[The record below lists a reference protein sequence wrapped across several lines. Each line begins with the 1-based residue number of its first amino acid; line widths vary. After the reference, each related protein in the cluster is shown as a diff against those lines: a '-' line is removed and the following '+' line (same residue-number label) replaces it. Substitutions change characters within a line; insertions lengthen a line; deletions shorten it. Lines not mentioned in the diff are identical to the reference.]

1 MMNRR
6 FWKVTF
12 LAVAV
17 GSGLA
22 AAAFAAG
29 LAAGR
34 QLSAREAQQVL
45 QRALGG
51 RYERDRIRIR
61 RVLPGF
67 SPGDAIVEAQVEATF
82 KLARTARGWEAT
94 EVRIA
99 DRDWRPLAALTRE
112 LSQSQPTE
120 GVTGAP

>member
-1 MMNRR
+1 MNQR

-22 AAAFAAG
+22 AAFAGG

-34 QLSAREAQQVL
+34 QLSAREAQQAL

-67 SPGDAIVEAQVEATF
+67 SSGDAIVEAHVEATF
-82 KLARTARGWEAT
+82 KMTRTARGWEAT

-112 LSQSQPTE
+112 LRQSQPTE

>member
-1 MMNRR
+1 MNRR
-6 FWKVTF
+6 FWSITL

-17 GSGLA
+17 GGGLS
-22 AAAFAAG
+22 AAFAAG

-34 QLSAREAQQVL
+34 QLSAREAQQAV

-51 RYERDRIRIR
+51 RYERDRIHIR

-67 SPGDAIVEAQVEATF
+67 SSGDAIVEAHVEATF
-82 KLARTARGWEAT
+82 KMTRTARGWEAT
-94 EVRIA
+94 EVRMA
-99 DRDWRPLAALTRE
+99 DRDWRPLAPLTRE

>member
-1 MMNRR
+1 MKQRYGTLL
-6 FWKVTF
+6 FSA
-12 LAVAV
+12 LAVV
-17 GSGLA
+17 GLV

-29 LAAGR
+29 LSAGR

-51 RYERDRIRIR
+51 RYERDCIRIR

-67 SPGDAIVEAQVEATF
+67 SSGDAIVEAQVEATF
-82 KLARTARGWEAT
+82 KLTRTAQGWQAT

-99 DRDWRPLAALTRE
+99 DRDWRPLDALTRT
-112 LSQSQPTE
+112 LSQNPPPDSP
-120 GVTGAP
+120 GDP